1 MADAPILIDRT
12 KCTGCGKCVKG
23 CGIGALKLV
32 EAPGVNKLGRLAEV
46 DPSACK
52 ACSACVAACPFK
64 AISETKAE
72 IYGTEGLADYRD
84 IWVFAEQTDG
94 RIAEVAFELLG
105 KGLEL
110 KAQRGDGC
118 RLCAVLLGSGVTEGM
133 TASLT
138 AAGADVVYV
147 VDHPSLKAYD
157 ADAYVDAVAQLV
169 AKRKPEVILAGATAV
184 GRAFF
189 AKVAVRVRTGLTA
202 DCTALKVEETK
213 NKDTGALQ
221 MLLHQTRPAFG
232 GNIMATIMTPN
243 HRPQMATVRP
253 KVFKRGGASG
263 SSGASS
269 SSLTSGASSSSEA
282 SDSSAT
288 SSSSSASSARGEII
302 REVLDLIAPKTR
314 LVKVNR
320 DPDAVDI
327 ASAEVLVA
335 GGRGLKGATNFVQL
349 HELAGLLGG
358 EVAASR
364 AAVDAGWVPQSRQVG
379 QTGKAVA
386 PKLYLCFGISGAIQ
400 HLEGIRGADKV
411 IAVNTDPNAPIFG
424 VADLGIVGDA
434 MEVVTALIKELRK

>member
-1 MADAPILIDRT
+1 MAEHP
-12 KCTGCGKCVKG
+12 
-23 CGIGALKLV
+23 
-32 EAPGVNKLGRLAEV
+32 
-46 DPSACK
+46 
-52 ACSACVAACPFK
+52 
-64 AISETKAE
+64 
-72 IYGTEGLADYRD
+72 D
-84 IWVFAEQTDG
+84 IWVFAEQTG
-94 RIAEVAFELLG
+94 GTIAEVAFELLG

-118 RLCAVLLGSGVTEGM
+118 RLCAVLLGSGLTDGM
-133 TASLT
+133 TGALT
-138 AAGADVVYV
+138 AAGADVVYA
-147 VDHPSLKAYD
+147 VDDPKLVDYEANV
-157 ADAYVDAVAQLV
+157 YVDAVAQLI
-169 AKRKPEVILAGATAV
+169 AKHRPEVILAGATSV

-189 AKVAVRVRTGLTA
+189 ARVAVRVRTGLTA
-202 DCTALKVEETK
+202 DCTALEIKETPDRK
-213 NKDTGALQ
+213 TGTVQ

-253 KVFKRGGASG
+253 KVFKRTAGGTGVSPVQ
-263 SSGASS
+263 
-269 SSLTSGASSSSEA
+269 
-282 SDSSAT
+282 
-288 SSSSSASSARGEII
+288 GEVV
-302 REVLDLIAPKTR
+302 REILDLIAPRTK

-327 ASAEVLVA
+327 AAAPVLVA
-335 GGRGLKGATNFVQL
+335 GGRGLKSAQNFVLL

-364 AAVDAGWVPQSRQVG
+364 AAVDAGWTQQCRQVG

-400 HLEGIRGADKV
+400 HLEGIRGADRI

-434 MEVVTALIKELRK
+434 LEIIPALIKGLKEGTK

>member
-1 MADAPILIDRT
+1 MADAPILIDRA
-12 KCTGCGKCVKG
+12 KCTGCGKCVAG
-23 CGIGALKLV
+23 CGFGALKLV
-32 EAPGVNKLGRLAEV
+32 DAPGVNKLGRLAEV

-52 ACSACVAACPFK
+52 ACSACVKACPFK
-64 AISETKAE
+64 AISETKNE
-72 IYGTEGLADYRD
+72 VYGTENIEQYKD

-94 RIAEVAFELLG
+94 KVAEVAFELIG

-118 RLCAVLLGSGVTEGM
+118 RLCAVLLGSGLPETVTAE
-133 TASLT
+133 LT
-138 AAGADVVYV
+138 AAGADVVYA
-147 VDHPSLKAYD
+147 VDSPHLATYD
-157 ADAYVDAVAQLV
+157 ADAYVDAVAKLV
-169 AKRKPEVILAGATAV
+169 VKHKPEVFLAGATAI

-202 DCTALKVEETK
+202 DCTALKVQETK

-253 KVFKRGGASG
+253 KVFKR
-263 SSGASS
+263 
-269 SSLTSGASSSSEA
+269 
-282 SDSSAT
+282 
-288 SSSSSASSARGEII
+288 RGEMGERGEKGESCVI
-302 REVLDLIAPKTR
+302 REALEVIAPRTK
-314 LVKVNR
+314 LMKVVK

-327 ASAEVLVA
+327 AAAEVIVA
-335 GGRGLKGATNFVQL
+335 GGRGLKSATNFVRL
-349 HELAGLLGG
+349 HELAGLLGA

-364 AAVDAGWVPQSRQVG
+364 AAVDAGWAPQNRQVG

-411 IAVNTDPNAPIFG
+411 IAVNNDPNAPIFG
-424 VADLGIVGDA
+424 VADVGIVGDA
-434 MEVVTALIKELRK
+434 MEVMTALMKELAK